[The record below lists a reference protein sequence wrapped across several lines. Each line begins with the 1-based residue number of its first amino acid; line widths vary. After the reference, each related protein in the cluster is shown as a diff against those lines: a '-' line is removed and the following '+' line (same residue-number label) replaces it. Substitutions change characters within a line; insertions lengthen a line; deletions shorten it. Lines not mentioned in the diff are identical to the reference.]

1 MKSIF
6 SIFIFLPAFVCAQ
19 QMDLPA
25 GRQLKGSFTSFTAD
39 NLGNLYVLTTENQLK
54 KFNVRGDSMG
64 VFNDVRRYGKL
75 SQINATN
82 PLRTVL
88 FYRDFR
94 TIVVLDRLMNTVNT
108 IDLRRL
114 NIFQVRVVAPAYD
127 NNVWV
132 FDEQESKLKKVGED
146 GRLLSETAD
155 LRLVLDEA
163 PIPQRI
169 FDQNGYVYM
178 YDPGKGIFIF
188 DYYGALKNKIALLN
202 WAYLQVLGT
211 TIAGRV
217 DDKIMSY
224 RTGTLDIRE
233 TPVPQAVATSQNI
246 QITPLGI
253 YVLDEKGV
261 TLYSF
266 TGY

>member
-1 MKSIF
+1 MFVISMLLPLFVKS
-6 SIFIFLPAFVCAQ
+6 Q
-19 QMDLPA
+19 QMDLPG
-25 GRQLKGSFTSFTAD
+25 GRQLKGNFTSFTAD
-39 NLGNLYVLTTENQLK
+39 NLGNLYVVTAENQLK
-54 KFNVRGDSMG
+54 KYNAKGDSMG

-75 SQINATN
+75 SNINATN

-94 TIVVLDRLMNTVNT
+94 TVVVLDRLMNTINT
-108 IDLRRL
+108 IDLRKL

-132 FDEQESKLKKVGED
+132 FDEQESKLKKVSED

-163 PIPQRI
+163 PIPQKI

-178 YDPGKGIFIF
+178 YDPGKGVFIF

-202 WAYLQVLGT
+202 WSDLQVIGS
-211 TIAGRV
+211 TIVGRV
-217 DDKIMSY
+217 DDKVMSY
-224 RTGTLDIRE
+224 RTGTLDLRE
-233 TPVPQAVATSQNI
+233 TPLPQTIARSQNI
-246 QITPLGI
+246 QITPIGI

>member
-1 MKSIF
+1 MRMI
-6 SIFIFLPAFVCAQ
+6 IAICFLMPVLLRAQ
-19 QMDLPA
+19 PMDLPA
-25 GRQLKGSFTSFTAD
+25 ARELKGNFSSFSAD
-39 NLGNLYVLTTENQLK
+39 NLGNLYVVTAENQLK
-54 KFNVRGDSMG
+54 KFNVKGDSMG

-75 SQINATN
+75 TSINATN

-94 TIVVLDRLMNTVNT
+94 TVVVLDRLMNTINT
-108 IDLRRL
+108 IDLRKL

-163 PIPQRI
+163 PIPQKI
-169 FDQNGYVYM
+169 FDQNGYVYL
-178 YDPGKGIFIF
+178 YDPGKGMFIF

-202 WAYLQVLGT
+202 WGDMQVLGS
-211 TIAGRV
+211 TIVGRV
-217 DDKIMSY
+217 DGKVMSY

-233 TPVPQAVATSQNI
+233 TSLPQPIATSQNI
-246 QITPLGI
+246 QITPMGI
-253 YVLDEKGV
+253 YMLDDKGI

>member
-1 MKSIF
+1 MKF
-6 SIFIFLPAFVCAQ
+6 LLAIFILLPVFICGQ
-19 QMDLPA
+19 QRELPA
-25 GRQLKGSFTSFTAD
+25 GKQWKGNFTSFTAD
-39 NLGNLYVLTTENQLK
+39 NLGNLYVLTADNQLK
-54 KFNVRGDSMG
+54 KYNARGDSMG

-75 SQINATN
+75 THINATN

-94 TIVVLDRLMNTVNT
+94 TVVILDRLMNTINT
-108 IDLRRL
+108 IDLRKL
-114 NIFQVRVVAPAYD
+114 NIFQVRVVAPSYD

-163 PIPQRI
+163 PIPQKI

-178 YDPGKGIFIF
+178 YDPGKGMFIF

-202 WAYLQVLGT
+202 WGDMQVLGT

-217 DDKIMSY
+217 NDKIMSY
-224 RTGTLDIRE
+224 RTGTLDMKE
-233 TPVPQAVATSQNI
+233 TPIPEALAAFQNI
-246 QITPLGI
+246 QVTPIGI

>member
-1 MKSIF
+1 ML
-6 SIFIFLPAFVCAQ
+6 LPLLVPAQ

-25 GRQLKGSFTSFTAD
+25 GRQLKGNFTSFTAD
-39 NLGNLYVLTTENQLK
+39 NLGNLYVVTTENQLK
-54 KFNVRGDSMG
+54 KYNARGDSMG

-75 SQINATN
+75 TSINATN

-94 TIVVLDRLMNTVNT
+94 TVVVLDRLMNTINT
-108 IDLRRL
+108 IDLRKL

-163 PIPQRI
+163 PIPQKI

-188 DYYGALKNKIALLN
+188 DYYGALKNRIALLN
-202 WAYLQVLGT
+202 WNDMQVLGA

-217 DDKIMSY
+217 DGKVMSY
-224 RTGTLDIRE
+224 RTGTLDMRE
-233 TPVPQAVATSQNI
+233 TPLPQTIASAQNI
-246 QITPLGI
+246 QITPIGI

-266 TGY
+266 AGY

>member
-1 MKSIF
+1 
-6 SIFIFLPAFVCAQ
+6 
-19 QMDLPA
+19 MDLPA

-169 FDQNGYVYM
+169 FDQNGYVY
-178 YDPGKGIFIF
+178 
-188 DYYGALKNKIALLN
+188 L
-202 WAYLQVLGT
+202 
-211 TIAGRV
+211 
-217 DDKIMSY
+217 
-224 RTGTLDIRE
+224 
-233 TPVPQAVATSQNI
+233 
-246 QITPLGI
+246 
-253 YVLDEKGV
+253 
-261 TLYSF
+261 
-266 TGY
+266 